1 MNPGDIFGV
10 KRCTLCDLELVV
22 VLFVTTVLWSSC
34 HLKSVMAL
42 DKLSGLILAEI
53 KRLLIIPALL
63 VEEPL
68 TKAVVV
74 EEEKIAGSITGPA
87 GQTQVKKVNE
97 QLFQLFHY
105 YD

>member
-1 MNPGDIFGV
+1 M
-10 KRCTLCDLELVV
+10 V

-34 HLKSVMAL
+34 HLKSVIAL

-53 KRLLIIPALL
+53 KRLLKIPALL
-63 VEEPL
+63 VEEPV
-68 TKAVVV
+68 TKAIVV

-97 QLFQLFHY
+97 HLFQLLHY
-105 YD
+105 HD